1 MANQL
6 ITVDEA
12 ARDLSETIVK
22 IIEDARAEGVPDD
35 SIYGGINDFFA
46 LLGGFPLEV
55 WRA

>member
-22 IIEDARAEGVPDD
+22 IIEDARAEGVPDAE
-35 SIYGGINDFFA
+35 IAQGIEDFFA
-46 LLGGFPLEV
+46 RMGGFPE
-55 WRA
+55 RAEPA